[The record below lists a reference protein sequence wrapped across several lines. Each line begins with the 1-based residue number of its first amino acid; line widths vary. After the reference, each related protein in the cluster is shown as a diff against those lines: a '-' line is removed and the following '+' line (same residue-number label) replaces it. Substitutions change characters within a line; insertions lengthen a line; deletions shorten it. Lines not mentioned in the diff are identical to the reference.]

1 MNHEEKLIE
10 LIKDNRGLI
19 LSSQV
24 DQLGIARIYLSI
36 LVRKGFIEKIER
48 GVYLTVDA
56 FDDEMFRIQARYRKG
71 IYSHGTAL
79 YLHDLTDTTP
89 NHYTM
94 TFPDRYHVRSLKE
107 EGIFTFYVQKKLHD
121 LGKVELLS
129 SFGRNI
135 STYNMERTI
144 VDIVRSRNQIDTEML
159 NHALK
164 RYVVR
169 KDKNITMLM
178 KYAKLFKVEKIVRQ
192 FIEVLR

>member
-10 LIKDNRGLI
+10 IIKDNRGLI

-24 DQLGIARIYLSI
+24 DQLGIPRIYLSI
-36 LVRKGFIEKIER
+36 LVKKGFIEKIER

-89 NHYTM
+89 NNYTM
-94 TFPDRYHVRSLKE
+94 TFPNRYHVKSLKE
-107 EGIFTFYVQKKLHD
+107 EGIFTFYVQKNLHEI
-121 LGKVELLS
+121 GKIELLS

-135 STYNMERTI
+135 TTYNIERTI
-144 VDIVRSRNQIDTEML
+144 VDIVRSRNQIDIEML
-159 NHALK
+159 NNALK
-164 RYVVR
+164 RYAVR
-169 KDKNITMLM
+169 KDNNITMLM
-178 KYAKLFKVEKIVRQ
+178 KYAKLFKVEKIIRQ
-192 FIEVLR
+192 FMEILL

>member
-1 MNHEEKLIE
+1 MNHEEKLIGI
-10 LIKDNRGLI
+10 IKDNRGLI

-24 DQLGIARIYLSI
+24 DQLGIPRIYLSI
-36 LVRKGFIEKIER
+36 LVKKGFIEKIER

-89 NHYTM
+89 NNYTM
-94 TFPDRYHVRSLKE
+94 TFPNSYHVKSLKE
-107 EGIFTFYVQKKLHD
+107 EGIFTFYIHKSLYN

-135 STYNMERTI
+135 STYDTERTI
-144 VDIVRSRNQIDTEML
+144 VDIVRSRNQIDSEML
-159 NHALK
+159 NNALK

-169 KDKNITMLM
+169 KDNNINMLM
-178 KYAKLFKVEKIVRQ
+178 KYAKLFRVEKIIRQ
-192 FIEVLR
+192 YMEILL

>member
-10 LIKDNRGLI
+10 IIKDNRGLI

-24 DQLGIARIYLSI
+24 DQLGVPRIYLSI

-79 YLHDLTDTTP
+79 YLYDLTDTTP

-94 TFPDRYHVRSLKE
+94 TFPDRYHVKSLKE

-135 STYNMERTI
+135 STYNIERTI

-169 KDKNITMLM
+169 KDNNITLLM
-178 KYAKLFKVEKIVRQ
+178 KYAKLFKVEKIMRQ
-192 FIEVLR
+192 FIEVLL

>member
-10 LIKDNRGLI
+10 IIKDNRGLI

-24 DQLGIARIYLSI
+24 DQLGVPRIYLSI

-79 YLHDLTDTTP
+79 YLNDLTDTTP

-94 TFPDRYHVRSLKE
+94 TFPNRYHVKSLKE
-107 EGIFTFYVQKKLHD
+107 EGIFTFYVQKNLHD

-135 STYNMERTI
+135 ITYNIERTI
-144 VDIVRSRNQIDTEML
+144 VDIVRSRNHIDTEML

-169 KDKNITMLM
+169 KDNNITMLM
-178 KYAKLFKVEKIVRQ
+178 KYAKLFKVEKIIRQ
-192 FIEVLR
+192 FIEVLL

>member
-10 LIKDNRGLI
+10 IIKDNKGLI

-24 DQLGIARIYLSI
+24 DQLGIPRIYLSI
-36 LVRKGFIEKIER
+36 LVKKGFIKKIER

-89 NHYTM
+89 NNYTM
-94 TFPDRYHVRSLKE
+94 TFPNRYHVKSLKE
-107 EGIFTFYVQKKLHD
+107 EGIFTFYVHKNLHD
-121 LGKVELLS
+121 IGKVELLS

-135 STYNMERTI
+135 STYNIERTI

-159 NHALK
+159 NNALK

-169 KDKNITMLM
+169 KDNNITMLM
-178 KYAKLFKVEKIVRQ
+178 KYAKLFKVEKIIRQ
-192 FIEVLR
+192 FMEILL

>member
-1 MNHEEKLIE
+1 MKHEEKLIE
-10 LIKDNRGLI
+10 IIKDNRGLI

-24 DQLGIARIYLSI
+24 NQLGIARIYLSI
-36 LVRKGFIEKIER
+36 LVRKGFIEKIGR

-89 NHYTM
+89 NHYAM
-94 TFPDRYHVRSLKE
+94 TFPNRYHVKSLKE

-135 STYNMERTI
+135 TTYNIERTM
-144 VDIVRSRNQIDTEML
+144 VDIVRSRNQTDTEML

-164 RYVVR
+164 RYIVR

-178 KYAKLFKVEKIVRQ
+178 KYAKLFKVEKIIRQ
-192 FIEVLR
+192 FIEVLL

>member
-10 LIKDNRGLI
+10 IIKDNRGLI

-24 DQLGIARIYLSI
+24 DQLGVPRIYLSI

-79 YLHDLTDTTP
+79 YLNDLTDTTP

-94 TFPDRYHVRSLKE
+94 TFPNRYHVKSLKE

-178 KYAKLFKVEKIVRQ
+178 KYAKLFKVEKIMRQ
-192 FIEVLR
+192 FIEVLL

>member
-1 MNHEEKLIE
+1 MNHEEKLIGI
-10 LIKDNRGLI
+10 IKDNRGLI

-24 DQLGIARIYLSI
+24 DQLGIPRIYLSI
-36 LVRKGFIEKIER
+36 LVKKGFIEKIER

-89 NHYTM
+89 NNYTM
-94 TFPDRYHVRSLKE
+94 TFPNSYHVKSLKE
-107 EGIFTFYVQKKLHD
+107 EGIFTFYIHKSLYN

-135 STYNMERTI
+135 STYDIERTI
-144 VDIVRSRNQIDTEML
+144 VDIVRSRNQIDSEML
-159 NHALK
+159 NNALK

-169 KDKNITMLM
+169 KDNNINMLM
-178 KYAKLFKVEKIVRQ
+178 KYAKLFRVEKIIRQ
-192 FIEVLR
+192 FMEILL

>member
-10 LIKDNRGLI
+10 IIKDNKGLI

-24 DQLGIARIYLSI
+24 DQLGIPRIYLSI
-36 LVRKGFIEKIER
+36 LVRKGFIEKIKR

-71 IYSHGTAL
+71 IYSHGAAL

-94 TFPDRYHVRSLKE
+94 TFPNRYHVKSLKE
-107 EGIFTFYVQKKLHD
+107 EGIFTFYVHKKLHD

-135 STYNMERTI
+135 STYNIERTM
-144 VDIVRSRNQIDTEML
+144 VDIVRSRNQIDTAML
-159 NHALK
+159 NNALK

-169 KDKNITMLM
+169 KDNNITMLM
-178 KYAKLFKVEKIVRQ
+178 KYAKLFKVEKIIRQ

>member
-1 MNHEEKLIE
+1 MNHEEKLMKI
-10 LIKDNRGLI
+10 IKDNRGLI

-24 DQLGIARIYLSI
+24 DQLGIPRIYLSI
-36 LVRKGFIEKIER
+36 LVKKKFIEKIER

-56 FDDEMFRIQARYRKG
+56 FDDEMFRIQARYRQG

-94 TFPDRYHVRSLKE
+94 TFPNRYHVKSLKE
-107 EGIFTFYVQKKLHD
+107 EGIFTFYVHKNLHN

-129 SFGRNI
+129 SFGRKIN
-135 STYNMERTI
+135 TYNTERTI
-144 VDIVRSRNQIDTEML
+144 VDIVRSRNQIDSEML
-159 NHALK
+159 NNALK

-169 KDKNITMLM
+169 KDNNITMLM
-178 KYAKLFKVEKIVRQ
+178 EYAKLFKVEKIMRQ
-192 FIEVLR
+192 FMEILL

>member
-10 LIKDNRGLI
+10 IIKENRGLI

-24 DQLGIARIYLSI
+24 DQLGIPRIYLSI
-36 LVRKGFIEKIER
+36 LVRKGFIEKIGR

-79 YLHDLTDTTP
+79 YLHDLTDTIP

-135 STYNMERTI
+135 STYNMERTM

-178 KYAKLFKVEKIVRQ
+178 KYAKLFKIEKIMRQ
-192 FIEVLR
+192 FIEVLL

>member
-10 LIKDNRGLI
+10 IIKDNRGLI

-24 DQLGIARIYLSI
+24 DQLGIPRIYLSI
-36 LVRKGFIEKIER
+36 LVKKGFIEKIER

-94 TFPDRYHVRSLKE
+94 TFPNRYHVKSLKE
-107 EGIFTFYVQKKLHD
+107 EGIFTFYVQKNLHEI
-121 LGKVELLS
+121 GKIELLS

-135 STYNMERTI
+135 TTYNIERTI
-144 VDIVRSRNQIDTEML
+144 VDIVRSRNQIDIEML
-159 NHALK
+159 NNALK
-164 RYVVR
+164 RYAVR
-169 KDKNITMLM
+169 KDNNITMLM
-178 KYAKLFKVEKIVRQ
+178 EYAKLFKVEKIIRQ
-192 FIEVLR
+192 FMEILL